1 MNADRYTLTVAVDNG
16 RYVEAVNGLRAPS
29 LELTGDKATWDH
41 VERALLQFRGCT
53 VHVFNHFNGSVTVIE
68 VTPQPFAFNFSV
80 RAGV

>member
-1 MNADRYTLTVAVDNG
+1 
-16 RYVEAVNGLRAPS
+16 
-29 LELTGDKATWDH
+29 